1 MPAAS
6 AGIMLDRPPERRP
19 LAVETLP
26 ATARPAAATAS
37 ATARTGRARRQ
48 TSWVTLFLIVAAVA
62 AAGSA
67 AWALL
72 RPLPVTLATAAR
84 GEAVDTVYASGVV
97 EYVRQA
103 RIAPVVTAPIRQV
116 LVQEGQ
122 MVAAGQTLAQL
133 DDGPQEATALQLE
146 AQAGLARANARRTAR
161 LFAAGFAAP
170 AADEDA
176 RSQLTAAEQAA
187 RSARVRLQ
195 DYRIHAPFAGRVLR
209 REAEPGNLAA
219 VGSPLFVIAVPEAL
233 RITADVD
240 ERDVGRLAVGREAV
254 IRSDAFPG
262 QVFPAHI
269 LEITPQ
275 GDSTGRVFR
284 ARLSLDPA
292 TVLKPG
298 MTVEANLVIA
308 RRADAI
314 LVPTRALREGAIW
327 VAQDGRAHRR
337 TIQLGVQGADKTEIA
352 TGLAVGERVILDP
365 PADLKDGARI
375 TVKPGKG

>member
-1 MPAAS
+1 MAA
-6 AGIMLDRPPERRP
+6 
-19 LAVETLP
+19 ETLP
-26 ATARPAAATAS
+26 IATPAAVTTTA
-37 ATARTGRARRQ
+37 GRRRRRQ
-48 TSWVTLFLIVAAVA
+48 RTWVSIFLVVVALA
-62 AAGSA
+62 AAASA

-72 RPLPVTLATAAR
+72 RPLPVTLAAAAR

-103 RIAPVVTAPIRQV
+103 RIAPVVTAPIRKV
-116 LVQEGQ
+116 LVEEGQ
-122 MVAAGQTLAQL
+122 SVAAGQTLAQL

-146 AQAGLARANARRTAR
+146 AQADLARANARRTGR
-161 LFAAGFAAP
+161 LYAAGFAAR

-176 RSQLTAAEQAA
+176 RSQLDAADHAA
-187 RSARVRLQ
+187 KSARVRLE
-195 DYRIHAPFAGRVLR
+195 DYRIQAPFAGRVLR
-209 REAEPGNLAA
+209 REAEPGDLAA
-219 VGSPLFVIAVPEAL
+219 VGQPLFVIAVPDAL

-262 QVFPAHI
+262 QVFPARI

-308 RRADAI
+308 RRPDAI
-314 LVPTRALREGAIW
+314 LVPTRALREGAVW
-327 VAQDGRAHRR
+327 VARDGHAQRRAV
-337 TIQLGVQGADKTEIA
+337 QLGVQGVDRTEV
-352 TGLAVGERVILDP
+352 TQGLAVGETVILDP

-375 TVKPGKG
+375 AVRPGKAAGGG